1 MEAAMEFAITAATAS
16 RADDSYESTSRR
28 TLLLQNLIAL
38 SLGAVLGALARF
50 TATHFS
56 SELSQHHGF
65 PYGTLIVNIT
75 GSFLAGFV
83 LAYTQRNGHDDIV
96 RIALVTGFC
105 GAYTTFSAFS
115 YETVEYFRQGAIMTG
130 IVNIATNNVLALSA
144 AVGGILLARR

>member
-1 MEAAMEFAITAATAS
+1 M
-16 RADDSYESTSRR
+16 
-28 TLLLQNLIAL
+28 
-38 SLGAVLGALARF
+38 
-50 TATHFS
+50 
-56 SELSQHHGF
+56 
-65 PYGTLIVNIT
+65 
-75 GSFLAGFV
+75 